1 MSARTVS
8 TVAAAW
14 LQAHRPE
21 GFTGEI
27 RAMHE
32 RESKERP
39 LLVVIVDDGG
49 RPHPKLA
56 TYTVTLRA
64 EWRPAEDPAGLYPAA
79 VNLLAYLFSQAQ
91 AQLRHDLAQQSLLLK
106 KIVPG
111 TDTEEPEGDT
121 GRRLDWPF
129 TLHVQTAL

>member
-14 LQAHRPE
+14 LNANRPE
-21 GFTGEI
+21 GFTGDI

-32 RESKERP
+32 RESKDRP
-39 LLVVIVDDGG
+39 LLVVLVEEAG
-49 RPHPKLA
+49 RPHPKLC
-56 TYTVTLRA
+56 TYSVTLRA
-64 EWRPAEDPAGLYPAA
+64 EWRPAADPAGLYPAA
-79 VNLLAYLFSQAQ
+79 VNLLAYNFSQAQ
-91 AQLRHDLAQQSLLLK
+91 AALRLALAQESLLLK

>member
-8 TVAAAW
+8 TVCAAW
-14 LQAHRPE
+14 LQANRPE

-39 LLVVIVDDGG
+39 QLLVLVEEAG

-56 TYTVTLRA
+56 RYSVTLRA

-79 VNLLAYLFSQAQ
+79 VNLIAYQFSQAQ
-91 AQLRHDLAQQSLLLK
+91 IQLRHDLAQESLLLK

-129 TLHVQTAL
+129 VLHIQTAL